1 MVCIFGISDEECD
14 DRCDREVRSYQ
25 EMDKVLRE
33 KINKLEDDKDE
44 LEKEH
49 KIKLNELEEKHKLNL
64 KENADKVMDDVK
76 NNPDRKKRVCESLCG
91 GPMNNKLKMDVS
103 GGMVSINRLVS
114 AENIK
119 PPSKAD
125 VERYKF
131 SKRLNACR
139 SLKKFNQ
146 KKLCY
151 KRIEGVKNKLFSK
164 MIMGNTV
171 PINLDLINNGITE
184 KHVKHLKRCNSR
196 TNSIMKSFCIGKLDK
211 KPPIHIDYS
220 NEIKQK
226 YKHLFEGFENN
237 SKNKEDINIHL
248 LILILFIIIIILNFC
263 D

>member
-14 DRCDREVRSYQ
+14 DKCDREVRSYQ
-25 EMDKVLRE
+25 EMEKVLRE
-33 KINKLEDDKDE
+33 KINKLEDDINE

-49 KIKLNELEEKHKLNL
+49 KIKLEEHKQQSKEEHSKWL
-64 KENADKVMDDVK
+64 KDLK
-76 NNPDRKKRVCESLCG
+76 NNDDQKDSFCKEYCPAIIKK
-91 GPMNNKLKMDVS
+91 GPVQQS
-103 GGMVSINRLVS
+103 GMVSINTLAS
-114 AENIK
+114 DENIK

-125 VERYKF
+125 AERYKF

-139 SLKKFNQ
+139 SLKKMNQ

-151 KRIEGVKNKLFSK
+151 QRIEGIKNKLLGK
-164 MIMGNTV
+164 LLQGNV
-171 PINLDLINNGITE
+171 KPINLNLISNGITE

-196 TNSIMKSFCIGKLDK
+196 TNSIMRDFCIRRLEK
-211 KPPIHIDYS
+211 KPPLKIEYS

-237 SKNKEDINIHL
+237 SKNEEDINIHL
-248 LILILFIIIIILNFC
+248 LLLILFIIIIILNFC